1 MDGRW
6 KVVAFMTLALAAM
19 LNSSSAQT
27 THVVGDSLG
36 WLVPPGGEVAY
47 RTWAASRTFTVGD
60 VLVFNFT
67 TGIHD
72 AAEVSKT
79 SYDSCN
85 SSSPISIYTNGP
97 ATITLSSAGEHH
109 FICTFNRHCDL
120 GQKLAINV
128 SATSTP
134 PAPQPATPPP
144 APTPETTPSPAVPTT
159 PPPAATPA
167 PSPRAAMTFTV
178 GDSLGWLV
186 PPGGPIAYQTW
197 ARGKPFMVGDILVF
211 NFTNG
216 AHDVVEVTRAEFD
229 SCNVSTTTTNPITI
243 SPASITLTSAGE
255 HYYICTFTQ
264 HCNFG
269 QKLAINVTAAG
280 STATPP
286 SGSAPAPAPSSPAT
300 PPPASSPTPPPRSS
314 GPAPAT
320 PSTPS
325 TQPPVT
331 APPPPSNSAP
341 SFTAAALP
349 FTFLAAAVAFLYN

>member
-1 MDGRW
+1 MEAKATRSPIASGRRRRAFASGRRRSPRPDLGDG
-6 KVVAFMTLALAAM
+6 VALVSGRRRSPRSGRPEGRGGGWMGGGAVGF
-19 LNSSSAQT
+19 
-27 THVVGDSLG
+27 VVG
-36 WLVPPGGEVAY
+36 
-47 RTWAASRTFTVGD
+47 
-60 VLVFNFT
+60 
-67 TGIHD
+67 
-72 AAEVSKT
+72 
-79 SYDSCN
+79 
-85 SSSPISIYTNGP
+85 
-97 ATITLSSAGEHH
+97 
-109 FICTFNRHCDL
+109 
-120 GQKLAINV
+120 
-128 SATSTP
+128 
-134 PAPQPATPPP
+134 
-144 APTPETTPSPAVPTT
+144 
-159 PPPAATPA
+159 
-167 PSPRAAMTFTV
+167 
-178 GDSLGWLV
+178 
-186 PPGGPIAYQTW
+186 
-197 ARGKPFMVGDILVF
+197 VF

-229 SCNVSTTTTNPITI
+229 SCNVSTTTTNPITT
-243 SPASITLTSAGE
+243 SPARITLTSAGE

>member
-1 MDGRW
+1 MEGRL
-6 KVVAFMTLALAAM
+6 KVVAFMTLVLAAM
-19 LNSSSAQT
+19 LDSSSAQT

-47 RTWAASRTFTVGD
+47 RTWATSRTFTVGD

-67 TGIHD
+67 TGVHD
-72 AAEVSKT
+72 AAEVSREA
-79 SYDSCN
+79 YDSCN
-85 SSSPISIYTNGP
+85 SSSPISIFTNGP
-97 ATITLSSAGEHH
+97 ARITLTSAGEHH
-109 FICTFNRHCDL
+109 FICTFNRHCDF

-128 SATSTP
+128 SAASTA

-144 APTPETTPSPAVPTT
+144 APAPETTPSPAVPAT

-167 PSPRAAMTFTV
+167 PSPSRAAMTFTV
-178 GDSLGWLV
+178 GDSLGWTV

-197 ARGKPFMVGDILVF
+197 ARGKPFLVGDILVF

-229 SCNVSTTTTNPITI
+229 SCNVSSSTTNPITT
-243 SPASITLTSAGE
+243 SPARITLTSAGE
-255 HYYICTFTQ
+255 HYYICTFSQ
-264 HCNFG
+264 HCTFG
-269 QKLAINVTAAG
+269 QKLAVNVSAAR

-286 SGSAPAPAPSSPAT
+286 SGSAPAPSSAAT
-300 PPPASSPTPPPRSS
+300 PPPPRSS
-314 GPAPAT
+314 GPTPANPST

-325 TQPPVT
+325 PVT

-341 SFTAAALP
+341 SFAVAALP
-349 FTFLAAAVAFLYN
+349 FTFLAVAVAFLYN

>member
-1 MDGRW
+1 MEGRW
-6 KVVAFMTLALAAM
+6 KVAAFMTLALAAM

-47 RTWAASRTFTVGD
+47 QTWAASKTFSVGD

-72 AAEVSKT
+72 AAEALRFGSET
-79 SYDSCN
+79 GHQRLRNLHSFRTTARHSTASAYTGNHPITGRANN
-85 SSSPISIYTNGP
+85 SSASRYTC
-97 ATITLSSAGEHH
+97 TL
-109 FICTFNRHCDL
+109 
-120 GQKLAINV
+120 
-128 SATSTP
+128 
-134 PAPQPATPPP
+134 
-144 APTPETTPSPAVPTT
+144 
-159 PPPAATPA
+159 
-167 PSPRAAMTFTV
+167 PRAAMTFTV

-197 ARGKPFMVGDILVF
+197 ARGKPFLVGDIL
-211 NFTNG
+211 
-216 AHDVVEVTRAEFD
+216 APPPPP
-229 SCNVSTTTTNPITI
+229 PITT
-243 SPASITLTSAGE
+243 SPARITLTSAGE

-269 QKLAINVTAAG
+269 QKLAINVSAAG
-280 STATPP
+280 SPATPP
-286 SGSAPAPAPSSPAT
+286 SGSAPAPSSAAT

-341 SFTAAALP
+341 SLTVAALP
-349 FTFLAAAVAFLYN
+349 FTFLAAAMVFLYN